1 MVLRAAAILAIC
13 ALSASDKGMD
23 SSDFCTSVIRA
34 EVAEITSLNSAS
46 TAASLL
52 TTTAWVR
59 AALVSVRPIQRTAA
73 WTRAS
78 ISLATASDC
87 VCTWAER

>member
-1 MVLRAAAILAIC
+1 MA
-13 ALSASDKGMD
+13 

-59 AALVSVRPIQRTAA
+59 AALVSVSPIQRTAA
-73 WTRAS
+73 WTRAC
-78 ISLATASDC
+78 ISWATASDRAW
-87 VCTWAER
+87 TWAER